1 MDNGGDE
8 GKQGGE
14 AGFDQGCG
22 NRVQQACGGLR
33 FTDEVGYFRGTGE
46 LKGGKG
52 LTAEEWLRG
61 GERRGVRTELLVNGD
76 NFIIKELHQGVAGVG
91 RVKMGG

>member
-1 MDNGGDE
+1 M
-8 GKQGGE
+8 
-14 AGFDQGCG
+14 
-22 NRVQQACGGLR
+22 
-33 FTDEVGYFRGTGE
+33 
-46 LKGGKG
+46 KGGKG